1 MSKDK
6 RGFGERSSNRP
17 QAAQE
22 ASPPPRREHETYEV
36 SIEGKGRWGCIHVLP
51 KASIDLV
58 LIGVSP
64 HLRRLIGYASLW
76 HMHPASLGGPGAG
89 GLLISGKPMKSKM
102 LSVTSETMFYP
113 TNPSPTRRLTS
124 RFTAPGTITLKP

>member
-36 SIEGKGRWGCIHVLP
+36 SIEGKGRWGCIHVAEGFHRLG
-51 KASIDLV
+51 SDRCLST
-58 LIGVSP
+58 SP
-64 HLRRLIGYASLW
+64 SANRRCFFMAYASRF
-76 HMHPASLGGPGAG
+76 PGRPGRRGSSNFRKAHE
-89 GLLISGKPMKSKM
+89 IENA
-102 LSVTSETMFYP
+102 LSD
-113 TNPSPTRRLTS
+113 
-124 RFTAPGTITLKP
+124 